1 MVNGSLEVG
10 ISIEGDSYSF
20 SIDCNGFSNLFQRCY
35 DSLLPEPKTGEWV
48 FEEIPESDM
57 DMMHELKAVF
67 GSLSDFPLATYHMSD
82 TLFSGNEEY
91 TIEIEMDSDGMAR
104 NKYPRI
110 DVDLIHVAHDDFF
123 RYNEWLSDED
133 KLYSFAFVIDG
144 VTYKMKNKNP
154 SGVWTLSENGQKVVD
169 AMKNAKSTLMKF
181 TFKKAGEI
189 TYKLD
194 GRKFAE
200 CYEAAKTIP
209 VV

>member
-1 MVNGSLEVG
+1 MDIL
-10 ISIEGDSYSF
+10 
-20 SIDCNGFSNLFQRCY
+20 LFYPQLTRVRHM
-35 DSLLPEPKTGEWV
+35 K
-48 FEEIPESDM
+48 
-57 DMMHELKAVF
+57 KALIIM
-67 GSLSDFPLATYHMSD
+67 LSVILTA
-82 TLFSGNEEY
+82 G
-91 TIEIEMDSDGMAR
+91 
-104 NKYPRI
+104 
-110 DVDLIHVAHDDFF
+110 
-123 RYNEWLSDED
+123 
-133 KLYSFAFVIDG
+133 FAFVIDG

-181 TFKKAGEI
+181 TFKKAVEI